1 MSCTIVILDFIAM
14 CSYLYSGF
22 LINLVGDDQAHLG
35 ENVTV
40 DDLFVLALAWQL
52 V

>member
-1 MSCTIVILDFIAM
+1 MILDFIAM
-14 CSYLYSGF
+14 CSYCFYSGF
-22 LINLVGDDQAHLG
+22 LINLVGDDQACLG

-40 DDLFVLALAWQL
+40 DDLSVLASVWQP

>member
-1 MSCTIVILDFIAM
+1 MFLDFIAM
-14 CSYLYSGF
+14 CSYLYLGF
-22 LINLVGDDQAHLG
+22 LINLVRDDQACLG

-40 DDLFVLALAWQL
+40 DDLFVLASAWQP